1 MLQGYLEFM
10 QLFQYQSFQKVH
22 PKWLYTMLKP
32 IRILLCAFMVLELL
46 GFPTGA
52 QSNASCPLSDPP
64 SQCSAFCVSALQ
76 PVIDHLRKDL
86 KDWGSCDV
94 KLNETQEKLQRI
106 ELAANEILSGTQ
118 FIFHLSNMTHTV
130 SEDLAER
137 LDRIEGNQAVLGSQ
151 LQAIMN
157 STEVKLTAMRNIL
170 SKLERRSMLQSY
182 RGNEGQRKR
191 SSYLPQ

>member
-1 MLQGYLEFM
+1 MFK
-10 QLFQYQSFQKVH
+10 S
-22 PKWLYTMLKP
+22 
-32 IRILLCAFMVLELL
+32 IRIFLCALMVLELL

-52 QSNASCPLSDPP
+52 QSNTCPLSDPS

-86 KDWGSCDV
+86 EDWGSCDV

-106 ELAANEILSGTQ
+106 ELATNEILSGTQ
-118 FIFHLSNMTHTV
+118 LIFHFSNLTHTV

-137 LDRIEGNQAVLGSQ
+137 LDRIEGNQAVLGNQ

-157 STEVKLTAMRNIL
+157 STEVKLTAMRNTL
-170 SKLERRSMLQSY
+170 SKLECRSMLQSY
-182 RGNEGQRKR
+182 RENEGQRKR
-191 SSYLPQ
+191 SSYLP